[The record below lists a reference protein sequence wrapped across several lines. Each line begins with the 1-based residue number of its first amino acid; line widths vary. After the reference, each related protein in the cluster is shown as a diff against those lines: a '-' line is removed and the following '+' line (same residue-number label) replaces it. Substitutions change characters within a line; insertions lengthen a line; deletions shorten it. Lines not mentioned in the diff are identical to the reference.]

1 KTKSEKRDADEV
13 ESDESKIELIEADS
27 GWSHLGFENDLRSV
41 SSCAKSVEDNSDDTA
56 ALAFLQSRLSSRVVP
71 YEQAV
76 FHLRIGPEGS
86 APLLQRGSSRC
97 SMKMSTPQAHSPA
110 NDLQLLNRFSTSG
123 RTMAFYLGIDA
134 GGTKTICA
142 ISDGREIVGRG
153 ASGTIKIKK
162 VGTDKARIALEE
174 TLARAFDAAR
184 VTPEQISA
192 SCIGVAGAGLPEVV
206 EWTTSNM
213 RELVPGPLTVVGD
226 SDIAHESAFHGG
238 PGVLVIAGT
247 GSIAIGK
254 NSRGVT
260 ARAGGW
266 GPMISDEGS
275 GFWIGRRAVAA
286 AMRAYD
292 AGQSTSLITKIMEGW
307 KI

>member
-1 KTKSEKRDADEV
+1 
-13 ESDESKIELIEADS
+13 
-27 GWSHLGFENDLRSV
+27 
-41 SSCAKSVEDNSDDTA
+41 
-56 ALAFLQSRLSSRVVP
+56 
-71 YEQAV
+71 
-76 FHLRIGPEGS
+76 
-86 APLLQRGSSRC
+86 
-97 SMKMSTPQAHSPA
+97 
-110 NDLQLLNRFSTSG
+110 
-123 RTMAFYLGIDA
+123 MAFYLGIDA

-142 ISDGREIVGRG
+142 ISDGGEIVGKG

-162 VGTDKARIALEE
+162 VGVEKARIALEE
-174 TLARAFDAAR
+174 TLARAFDAAK
-184 VTPEQISA
+184 VAPEQISA
-192 SCIGVAGAGLPEVV
+192 SCVGVAGAGLPEVV
-206 EWTTSNM
+206 DWTRTNM
-213 RELVPGPLTVVGD
+213 HGLVPGPLKVVGD

-275 GFWIGRRAVAA
+275 GFWIGRRAVST

-307 KI
+307 KIATRDGVVSIANSSPPPDFSALVPQVLECADKGDALAEEILSIAGAELAQLAKIVIRKLSLGGSLLKAATTGGVFKHSDTVRRVFFNALRADLPEVETIPEPVDPIYGAISLAIKEAENQATR

>member
-1 KTKSEKRDADEV
+1 
-13 ESDESKIELIEADS
+13 
-27 GWSHLGFENDLRSV
+27 
-41 SSCAKSVEDNSDDTA
+41 
-56 ALAFLQSRLSSRVVP
+56 
-71 YEQAV
+71 
-76 FHLRIGPEGS
+76 
-86 APLLQRGSSRC
+86 
-97 SMKMSTPQAHSPA
+97 
-110 NDLQLLNRFSTSG
+110 
-123 RTMAFYLGIDA
+123 MAFYLGIDA

-142 ISDGREIVGRG
+142 ISDGREIIGRG

-162 VGTDKARIALEE
+162 VGPDKARIALEE
-174 TLARAFDAAR
+174 TLVRAFDASS
-184 VTPEQISA
+184 VKPEQISA

-213 RELVPGPLTVVGD
+213 RELVPGALKVVGD

-254 NSRGVT
+254 NARGIT

-286 AMRAYD
+286 AMRAHD
-292 AGQSTSLITKIMEGW
+292 SGHATSLIGKIMEGW
-307 KI
+307 KIATRDAVVSIANSSPPPDFSALVPQVLECADNGDALAEEILSIAGAELAQLAKIVIRKLSLGGTLLKAAICGGVFKHSATVQRVFFNSLRADLPEVETLPEPVDPIYGAISLAIKEAEKNPS

>member
-1 KTKSEKRDADEV
+1 
-13 ESDESKIELIEADS
+13 
-27 GWSHLGFENDLRSV
+27 
-41 SSCAKSVEDNSDDTA
+41 
-56 ALAFLQSRLSSRVVP
+56 
-71 YEQAV
+71 
-76 FHLRIGPEGS
+76 
-86 APLLQRGSSRC
+86 
-97 SMKMSTPQAHSPA
+97 
-110 NDLQLLNRFSTSG
+110 
-123 RTMAFYLGIDA
+123 MAFYLGIDA

-142 ISDGREIVGRG
+142 ISNGREIVGKG
-153 ASGTIKIKK
+153 GSGTIKIKK
-162 VGTDKARIALEE
+162 VGPEKARIALEE
-174 TLARAFDAAR
+174 TLARAFDAAKL
-184 VTPEQISA
+184 TPEQVSA

-206 EWTTSNM
+206 EWTTTNM
-213 RELVPGPLTVVGD
+213 RELVPGPLRVVGD
-226 SDIAHESAFHGG
+226 SDIAHESAFYGG

-307 KI
+307 KIATRDAVVSIANSSPPPDFSALVPQVLECADNGDALAEEILSIAGAELAQLAKIVIRKLSLGGTLLKAAICGGVFKHSATIRQVFFNALRADLPDIETIPEAVDPIYGALSLAIKEAEKHASC